1 MGLVKE
7 DMKSIGLFEE
17 WFNTQRKIIKAAVEK
32 EYKKD
37 KNPEVYD
44 ELESWDDNEDYMS
57 EAYQAGWAAK
67 EDDLKQLAIDIVKE
81 QKLLLPFLIASYG
94 GLYLIESGTPLFWI
108 GLFFAPY
115 FLMWICMVLYECILI
130 FKYSLEIYQ
139 RYFA

>member
-67 EDDLKQLAIDIVKE
+67 EDDLK
-81 QKLLLPFLIASYG
+81 
-94 GLYLIESGTPLFWI
+94 T
-108 GLFFAPY
+108 
-115 FLMWICMVLYECILI
+115 
-130 FKYSLEIYQ
+130 
-139 RYFA
+139 

>member
-67 EDDLKQLAIDIVKE
+67 EEHATSINAIDQNRKRPNHDKTI
-81 QKLLLPFLIASYG
+81 
-94 GLYLIESGTPLFWI
+94 
-108 GLFFAPY
+108 
-115 FLMWICMVLYECILI
+115 
-130 FKYSLEIYQ
+130 
-139 RYFA
+139 